1 MWLLPWLT
9 IPAAAGRAPCWVSA
23 PCAPYTDATH
33 VVGVGSGA
41 TPAAAEDAARAAIAK
56 VFSVRIA
63 RAEESLVTASRGAGG
78 ALDQRSTLTVTTRS
92 ETERRL
98 SGVVIAERWVDRDG
112 ATWAL
117 AVLDRAPATEAV
129 RAELTA
135 TEATLAA
142 LGGSGAER
150 VRQLERALP
159 AAEKL
164 AYLAEEL
171 AVLTGAAAAP
181 SVRWDEL
188 ARRRD
193 EARSALWVAVG
204 GKVVRDGGIGA
215 PLDAGLEQALAAA
228 VTAQGVAVRAGPG
241 DLAVALDVA
250 EELGKPDASGF
261 VAVHLRGAL
270 VVYEG
275 PDRVAEAP
283 VQAEA
288 ASRDVAKARALARQ
302 ALAAELAAAGPLV
315 AGVLR

>member
-1 MWLLPWLT
+1 MWLLPWLV
-9 IPAAAGRAPCWVSA
+9 IPAAAGRAPCWVAA

-78 ALDQRSTLTVTTRS
+78 ALDQRTTLTVTTRS

-98 SGVVIAERWVDRDG
+98 SGVVIAERWVDRAG

-171 AVLTGAAAAP
+171 GVLTGAAAVP

-204 GKVVRDGGIGA
+204 GKVAGG
-215 PLDAGLEQALAAA
+215 PLDPGLEQALVAA

-270 VVYEG
+270 VLYEG

-283 VQAEA
+283 VHAEA